1 MSVQKTFQKL
11 IELIKKRDEKLQG
24 FLESLHPSD
33 LAELVEDL
41 NDQQKQEFFALLSDE
56 DAAEIMQEMEEF
68 DQVTLF
74 RLLTRKRASAILKE
88 MASDDAVDLLGE
100 LEDEESREILTLLK
114 EEGADIRGL
123 LQYPEDSA
131 GGIMTTEFTSLPDTL
146 DVIGAIKHLRE
157 MAPEAETIY
166 YLYVVDDKKRLIG
179 VVSLRELIAAQ
190 DNVSVKEIMQKNLIS
205 VHVDTDQEE
214 VARVVARYDLLAVP
228 VVDEGQHLLGI
239 ITVDDILDVVEEE
252 ATEDIYKLVGTSEVE
267 GRDFLDATVFNV
279 AGKRLP
285 WLIISL
291 LGGLVTGSVI
301 GIFER
306 TLREVIEL
314 AIFIPVI
321 MGMGGNVGSQS
332 SIVFVRGLAT
342 GEIGI
347 TEVWRYFFREVRIG
361 FTIGLITGVMI
372 AIAATLW
379 QPVIPNL
386 GVVVGIAMF
395 ITVITAAVIG
405 TLVPMVFNRFGIDP
419 AITAGPFVTTI
430 KDVTGLLIYFLV
442 ANALMGIGDG
452 VLKGFRLF

>member
-1 MSVQKTFQKL
+1 MSVHKTFQKL

-24 FLESLHPSD
+24 FLEAIHPSD

-56 DAAEIMQEMEEF
+56 DAAEIIQEMEEF

-131 GGIMTTEFTSLPDTL
+131 GGIMTTEFTSLSDTL
-146 DVIGAIKHLRE
+146 SVAGAIRHLRE

-179 VVSLRELIAAQ
+179 VISLRELIAAQ
-190 DNVSVKEIMQKNLIS
+190 DSIPIRDLMQKNLIS
-205 VHVDTDQEE
+205 VDVQTDQEE
-214 VARVVARYDLLAVP
+214 VARVVSKYDLLAVP

-291 LGGLVTGSVI
+291 LGGLVTGRVI

-314 AIFIPVI
+314 AFFIPVI

-347 TEVWRYFFREVRIG
+347 TEVWRYFFREVKIG

-372 AIAATLW
+372 SIAATLW
-379 QPVIPNL
+379 QPIIPNL

-395 ITVITAAVIG
+395 ITVILAAVIG
-405 TLVPMVFNRFGIDP
+405 TLVPMAFNSFGIDP